1 MKATQVVHKGA
12 FALGAALLTLGLAS
26 VCVAGNPGPN
36 PGVLPPNANAQGH
49 GYSGWSAE
57 WFKWFLSIPTSM
69 SMHPALDSTGDF
81 CAEGQSGKVFYL
93 ASNFVTT
100 DTVPCTVPT
109 GKSIFFAIANV
120 ECSTVEPPPFFGST
134 EQELRDCARC
144 WADHIVPSSLG
155 VTVDGQPVFLPASDR
170 TFVALQVPGNFLPG
184 IQSFACRSFRRS
196 GRQWRLDHTHK
207 RIERKRC
214 RTVNKSYTI
223 QTPHSIKRANGQRRA
238 FRGCPCLSLA
248 VQSTSPHCR

>member
-57 WFKWFLSIPTSM
+57 WFKWFLSIPT

-155 VTVDGQPVFLPASDR
+155 VTVDGQPLHELASYRAASPLYSFEYPADNIFGIPGGPGTGQSVADGYWIYLLPLSAGDHTVSFSGVFDLPAGDDCGSGLGP
-170 TFVALQVPGNFLPG
+170 T
-184 IQSFACRSFRRS
+184 SFGFAGSYKLTVQ
-196 GRQWRLDHTHK
+196 GRH
-207 RIERKRC
+207 
-214 RTVNKSYTI
+214 
-223 QTPHSIKRANGQRRA
+223 
-238 FRGCPCLSLA
+238 
-248 VQSTSPHCR
+248 